1 MRVHRL
7 RGTDITRQT
16 TVGRVLTHDVGHRL
30 RKGLVISPEQADSLK
45 RLDLSELHV
54 LELEPGDVHEDDAAR
69 RLGDAIAGPGTRRG
83 EPEQSQ
89 IRLVATR
96 RGLAR
101 ISRDAVDRLNLLPAV
116 GIFTLFD
123 GQAVDEGEEVAGAK
137 VTPVAVRETLVEH
150 AERIARELAPVV
162 RVDPFR
168 PLRTKV
174 VVTERLKPRAREIFE
189 HKVSEKLGWYGAE
202 ILPVSQI
209 ERSNAAVRAAYEQ
222 ALDERA
228 QLVLFAGAS
237 SIDPLDAAYSELE
250 AVGGIVLRQGMPA
263 HPGSMTWL
271 GHVRDATVL
280 GVASCAGFGRSTSLD
295 LLLPYVFAY
304 GEAREEDFHRMG
316 YGGLVE
322 GGAGRRFP
330 PYPEPEADTKPEPSP
345 APVAA
350 GSGSGANSAG

>member
-7 RGTDITRQT
+7 QGAEITRDA
-16 TVGRVLTHDVGHRL
+16 TVGRVLTHDIGHRL
-30 RKGLVISPEQADSLK
+30 RKGLVIRDEQADALK
-45 RLDLSELHV
+45 RLELPELHV

-89 IRLVATR
+89 VRLVATR

-101 ISRDAVDRLNLLPAV
+101 VDRGAVDRLNLLPAV

-137 VTPVAVRETLVEH
+137 ITPVAVENAVVDH
-150 AERIARELAPVV
+150 AERIAQELAPVV
-162 RVDPFR
+162 RVDPFL

-189 HKVSEKLGWYGAE
+189 RAVAEKLGWYGASL
-202 ILPVSQI
+202 LPVLEV
-209 ERSNAAVRAAYEQ
+209 ERSNAAVRTAYEQ
-222 ALDERA
+222 AIAEET

-250 AVGGIVLRQGMPA
+250 AVGGQVLRQGMPA

-271 GHVRDATVL
+271 GRVNRTTVL

-304 GEAREEDFHRMG
+304 GQAREEDFHRMG

-322 GGAGRRFP
+322 SGAGRRFP
-330 PYPEPEADTKPEPSP
+330 PYPDPKAQ
-345 APVAA
+345 AA
-350 GSGSGANSAG
+350 C

>member
-7 RGTDITRQT
+7 AGSEITRQT

-30 RKGLVISPEQADSLK
+30 RKGLVISPEQADSIK
-45 RLDLSELHV
+45 RLQLSELHV

-83 EPEQSQ
+83 EPHESQ
-89 IRLVATR
+89 VRLLATR
-96 RGLAR
+96 RGLTR

-137 VTPVAVRETLVEH
+137 VTPVAVQEALVEH
-150 AERIARELAPVV
+150 AERIARELTPVV

-189 HKVSEKLGWYGAE
+189 RKVSEKLGWYGAD

-209 ERSNAAVRAAYEQ
+209 ERSNDAVRAAYEE
-222 ALDERA
+222 ALGERA

-250 AVGGIVLRQGMPA
+250 AVGGVVLRQGMPA

-330 PYPEPEADTKPEPSP
+330 PYPEPEP
-345 APVAA
+345 APRTEPVAA
-350 GSGSGANSAG
+350 AQPASGDSAG

>member
-7 RGTDITRQT
+7 LGSEITRQT

-45 RLDLSELHV
+45 RLQLSELHV

-69 RLGDAIAGPGTRRG
+69 RLGDAIAGAGTSRG

-89 IRLVATR
+89 IRLTATR

-123 GQAVDEGEEVAGAK
+123 GQAVDQGEEVAGAK
-137 VTPVAVRETLVEH
+137 VTPVAVPATLVEH

-168 PLRTKV
+168 RLRTKV
-174 VVTERLKPRAREIFE
+174 LVTERLKPRARELFE
-189 HKVSEKLGWYGAE
+189 QRVSEKLGWYGAE
-202 ILPVSQI
+202 ILPVSEI
-209 ERSNAAVRAAYEQ
+209 ERSNTAVRAAYQQ
-222 ALDERA
+222 ALDEHA
-228 QLVLFAGAS
+228 ELVLFAGAS

-250 AVGGIVLRQGMPA
+250 AVGGMVLRQGMPA

-271 GHVRDATVL
+271 GHLQDATVL

-295 LLLPYVFAY
+295 LLLPFVFAY

-330 PYPEPEADTKPEPSP
+330 PYPEPAAEAR
-345 APVAA
+345 PVVGAA
-350 GSGSGANSAG
+350 ADGSAGTAG

>member
-1 MRVHRL
+1 M
-7 RGTDITRQT
+7 
-16 TVGRVLTHDVGHRL
+16 LTHDVGHRL

-45 RLDLSELHV
+45 RLQLSELHV

-69 RLGDAIAGPGTRRG
+69 RLGEAISGPGAERG
-83 EPEQSQ
+83 EPVQSQ

-101 ISRDAVDRLNLLPAV
+101 VNRDAVDRLNLLPAV
-116 GIFTLFD
+116 EIFTLFD
-123 GQAVDEGEEVAGAK
+123 GQAVEASEEVAGAK
-137 VTPVAVRETLVEH
+137 VTPVAVAETLVEH
-150 AERIARELAPVV
+150 AERIARELRPVV
-162 RVDPFR
+162 RVDPFL

-189 HKVSEKLGWYGAE
+189 RTVSAKLGFFGADL
-202 ILPVSQI
+202 LPLSVI
-209 ERSNAAVRAAYEQ
+209 ERSDAAVRAIYEQ
-222 ALDERA
+222 ALAERV

-237 SIDPLDAAYSELE
+237 SIDPLDSAYSELE
-250 AVGGIVLRQGMPA
+250 AVGGSVLRQGMPA

-271 GHVRDATVL
+271 GHVADTTIL

-330 PYPEPEADTKPEPSP
+330 PYPETPPEPPDSP
-345 APVAA
+345 
-350 GSGSGANSAG
+350 